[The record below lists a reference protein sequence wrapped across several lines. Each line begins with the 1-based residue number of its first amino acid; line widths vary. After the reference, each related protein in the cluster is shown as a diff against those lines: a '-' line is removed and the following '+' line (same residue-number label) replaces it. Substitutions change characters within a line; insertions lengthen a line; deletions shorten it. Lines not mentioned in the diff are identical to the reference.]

1 MLTKIN
7 PAKKAG
13 FFVIDMKNQNF
24 NQLRSKAVRKIE
36 KSAIAEILRVINQPG
51 MISLAGGLPAKET
64 FPTKIIEKL
73 ASFVIKKYG
82 SLAFQYGP
90 TEGLKPLRE
99 ALVSFLKEK
108 GIETTFENIGIV
120 SGSQQFLDLIA
131 RVFINPADYIAVEAP
146 TYIGAVDAFSP
157 YQPKFLEIKTDEE
170 GIIPSDLEKKL
181 KQKKVKFLYLVST
194 FQNPTGRTMSEKRR
208 KEVAKVIKKFNLLT
222 IEDDPYGS
230 LRYFGKSPLPLQVF
244 APKQTVYLS
253 TFSKILSPG
262 LRIGFYVAPKEVF
275 LLINIAKQTVDLHTN
290 SFSQLIA
297 AEYLL
302 TGDFKNHLPKIIEI
316 YKKRQKAMLDA
327 LEKYFPKDFSWTKP
341 EGGMFIWVEGPKNFD
356 SVKTYWQAVE
366 KKVAYVPGCYFF
378 VKKGQ
383 GKNTFR
389 LNFTNVSEEKISEA
403 IKRLSEVI
411 KKNI

>member
-1 MLTKIN
+1 
-7 PAKKAG
+7 
-13 FFVIDMKNQNF
+13 
-24 NQLRSKAVRKIE
+24 
-36 KSAIAEILRVINQPG
+36 
-51 MISLAGGLPAKET
+51 
-64 FPTKIIEKL
+64 
-73 ASFVIKKYG
+73 
-82 SLAFQYGP
+82 
-90 TEGLKPLRE
+90 
-99 ALVSFLKEK
+99 
-108 GIETTFENIGIV
+108 
-120 SGSQQFLDLIA
+120 
-131 RVFINPADYIAVEAP
+131 
-146 TYIGAVDAFSP
+146 
-157 YQPKFLEIKTDEE
+157 
-170 GIIPSDLEKKL
+170 
-181 KQKKVKFLYLVST
+181 
-194 FQNPTGRTMSEKRR
+194 
-208 KEVAKVIKKFNLLT
+208 
-222 IEDDPYGS
+222 
-230 LRYFGKSPLPLQVF
+230 LPLQVF

-275 LLINIAKQTVDLHTN
+275 HLINIAKQTVDLHTN

-327 LEKYFPKDFSWTKP
+327 LEKYFPKNFSWTKP

-356 SVKTYWQAVE
+356 SVKTYWKAVE

-378 VKKGQ
+378 VKQGQ

-389 LNFTNVSEEKISEA
+389 LNFTNVSEEKINEA

>member
-1 MLTKIN
+1 
-7 PAKKAG
+7 
-13 FFVIDMKNQNF
+13 MKNKNF
-24 NQLRSKAVRKIE
+24 NQLRSKSIRKIE

-51 MISLAGGLPAKET
+51 MISLAGGLPAPET

-73 ASFVIKKYG
+73 ASLVIKKYD
-82 SLAFQYGP
+82 SLALQYGP
-90 TEGLKPLRE
+90 TEGLPPLRL

-108 GIETTFENIGIV
+108 GIETSFENIGIV
-120 SGSQQFLDLIA
+120 SGSQQLLDLVG
-131 RVFINPADYIAVEAP
+131 RVFIDPGDYIAVEAP

-157 YQPKFLEIKTDEE
+157 YQPRFLEINTDED
-170 GIIPSDLEKKL
+170 GIIPSDLEKKI

-208 KEVAKVIKKFNLLT
+208 KEVAEVIKKFNLLT

-230 LRYFGKSPLPLQVF
+230 LRYRGKSPLPLQVF

-262 LRIGFYVAPKEVF
+262 LRIGFYVASKDVF
-275 LLINIAKQTVDLHTN
+275 SLINIAKQTTDLHTN

-297 AEYLL
+297 AEYL
-302 TGDFKNHLPKIIEI
+302 TSGDFKSHLPKIIEV
-316 YKKRQKAMLDA
+316 YKKRQTAMLDA
-327 LEKYFPKDFSWTKP
+327 LEKYFPKNFSWTKP

-356 SVKTYWQAVE
+356 SEKIYWQAVE
-366 KKVAYVPGCYFF
+366 EKVAYVPGQYFF

-389 LNFTNVSEEKISEA
+389 LNFTNVSEEKITEA
-403 IKRLSEVI
+403 IKRLAKVI